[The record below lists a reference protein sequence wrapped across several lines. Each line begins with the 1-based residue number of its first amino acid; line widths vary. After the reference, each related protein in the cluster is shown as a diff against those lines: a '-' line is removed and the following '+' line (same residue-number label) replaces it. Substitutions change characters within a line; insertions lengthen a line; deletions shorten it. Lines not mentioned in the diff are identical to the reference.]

1 MSHCHR
7 CLAPH
12 NALNHT
18 QSQVDCFRHVLMVSI
33 SSDEQ
38 PQQKPCRSLPA
49 AVLLVLAEQR
59 GSSEKG
65 VLVVGPIML
74 ENNVKTRPLGAVA
87 APDSAQSP
95 QGRWRRACR
104 LECRHH
110 VRSCAPPREADA
122 DEIPSAGRDLRQRE
136 MHSCSSEH
144 RYSTFAPRYRKRQ
157 DD

>member
-18 QSQVDCFRHVLMVSI
+18 QLQVDCFRHVLMVSI

-104 LECRHH
+104 LECRHQ
-110 VRSCAPPREADA
+110 REILRAAEGGPTDA
-122 DEIPSAGRDLRQRE
+122 DEIPSAGE
-136 MHSCSSEH
+136 S
-144 RYSTFAPRYRKRQ
+144 
-157 DD
+157 